1 MKNTRLYTIQYI
13 VLAVLWCTQSR
24 AQLTMEGYDS
34 IIVRKPST
42 AKLRYEVD
50 HQMFQEISIKPGKPE
65 ADKRAA
71 GSIGGFFGRT
81 TMAKLLGNWNSS
93 RETNIRIPSE
103 IRTAPEGYGW
113 NLDTYVDGELER
125 NTERVRNSDGSRSTQ
140 TTKTLHINWGKGAWG
155 YIIDSR
161 DTIGAF
167 ALSLNPSRD
176 SVLSD
181 AYNKIKDS
189 LPDKDVRRSL
199 FVNYNLSD
207 RDYGLFGNF
216 KESPFYILYFK
227 EEHLGYI
234 YMNGRLDAIVVTDNE
249 QPGVIMMMSKKKRVQ
264 PKLLVRQGLTE
275 NQRADMIRMAL
286 LCRAFAQA
294 TAVDSY
300 EY

>member
-1 MKNTRLYTIQYI
+1 MKLFRIQLIVIAILLYCQ
-13 VLAVLWCTQSR
+13 TQ
-24 AQLTMEGYDS
+24 AQVGMLGYDS
-34 IIVRKPST
+34 IVVRKPST

-93 RETNIRIPSE
+93 RETNIRIPSQ
-103 IRTAPEGYGW
+103 IKTVPEGYGW
-113 NLDTYVDGELER
+113 NLDTYVDGAMER

-140 TTKTLHINWGKGAWG
+140 TTKTLHINWRKGAWG

-161 DTIGAF
+161 DTVGAF

-176 SVLSD
+176 SVLRD

-189 LPDKDVRRSL
+189 LPDVDVRKS
-199 FVNYNLSD
+199 FWVNYTLSD

-216 KESPFYILYFK
+216 KESPFYILYFQ
-227 EEHLGYI
+227 EERLGYI
-234 YMNGRLDAIVVTDNE
+234 YMNGKLDALVVTDNE
-249 QPGVIMMMSKKKRVQ
+249 QPGVFSMTSKKKRQQ
-264 PKLLVRQGLTE
+264 PKLLVRKELSD